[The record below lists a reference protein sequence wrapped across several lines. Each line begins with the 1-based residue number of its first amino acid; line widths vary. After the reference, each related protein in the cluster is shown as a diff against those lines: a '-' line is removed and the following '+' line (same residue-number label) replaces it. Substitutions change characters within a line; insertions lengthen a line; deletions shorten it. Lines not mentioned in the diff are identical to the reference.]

1 MNAGIVDTIDLG
13 WRLAAMIKGYG
24 GSLLLTAYTI
34 ERRPM
39 MIRALVRSHRHIFEH
54 VKLAQI
60 SDSKLDLLDAPT
72 PEGEALRHQ
81 IHAFLQESAPETR
94 DRGIE
99 FDLRYY
105 HSPIVYQDRSDEP
118 VWEVG
123 RYTPSTRPGSRAPH
137 VFLEDGET
145 SVYDLFGT
153 EFTLVQFGRVDGG
166 TGNLQIEDSTTS
178 SERAGDIL
186 TSTASSRGIPLKH
199 VYIQDEPHARRIWER
214 ELVLVRPDT
223 HIAWRGSCA
232 EVLRLGQE
240 GVHGIWDIVT
250 GHVSSPLAEESPAA
264 HAATERAFEEIVKG
278 FLGEMH
284 GREEL
289 GIQY

>member
-1 MNAGIVDTIDLG
+1 
-13 WRLAAMIKGYG
+13 
-24 GSLLLTAYTI
+24 
-34 ERRPM
+34 
-39 MIRALVRSHRHIFEH
+39 
-54 VKLAQI
+54 
-60 SDSKLDLLDAPT
+60 
-72 PEGEALRHQ
+72 
-81 IHAFLQESAPETR
+81 
-94 DRGIE
+94 
-99 FDLRYY
+99 
-105 HSPIVYQDRSDEP
+105 
-118 VWEVG
+118 
-123 RYTPSTRPGSRAPH
+123 
-137 VFLEDGET
+137 LEDGET

-178 SERAGDIL
+178 SERADDIF

-199 VYIQDEPHARRIWER
+199 VYIKDEPHARQIWER